1 MLIIKLGGSN
11 LKIIKNIIKNE
22 LYLLAF
28 LVLQEIL
35 RILMKAGDYLSVSL
49 KQSVIMI
56 IIVAVLSVIQQ
67 VMKETY
73 HKNQNNR
80 KKIN

>member
-1 MLIIKLGGSN
+1 MWGRN

-22 LYLLAF
+22 LYLIAF
-28 LVLQEIL
+28 LLLPEIL
-35 RILMKAGDYLSVSL
+35 GFLMKAEDYLSVSL
-49 KQSVIMI
+49 KQAVIMI

-67 VMKETY
+67 VVKETY
-73 HKNQNNR
+73 NKNQNNR

>member
-1 MLIIKLGGSN
+1 M
-11 LKIIKNIIKNE
+11 KIIKNIIKNE

-28 LVLQEIL
+28 LVLQEII

-49 KQSVIMI
+49 RQAVIMI